1 VEWWSSGPD
10 GFAQR
15 NAGTID
21 GEAGPDLRSLE
32 RAIQSLLEPH
42 QADLKGCRLD
52 VVIESAWLPVV
63 AIETRKQLLNQVE
76 LDALLR
82 HRLQHARLD
91 GSTAAPE
98 WETRFVHQ
106 PGDELALGFA
116 IDLRLKDLLV
126 EQFGSRQARTLSIQP
141 AFTWGW
147 DASVGQRREACMASS
162 TGSTWWLWEESD
174 RTLAA
179 LAGRRHVRVMNVAAP
194 LLGRQ
199 DAKTLA
205 KREAL
210 RSGVQQADTSAV
222 VGGWDGASSRPDPR
236 KPSLDFRRV
245 PGQPSLGW
253 VLLILGVVA
262 AGSALALHRH
272 RESIRAQEDL
282 KIEAR
287 AAAERR
293 EREIALRPRV
303 PTPEGRRLS
312 HIQPELDRPWL
323 PLMRAIESATEPPV
337 FLLGLS
343 TDPAGARLQI
353 DAEASSFDEAMAY
366 VQRLADVEFLKAVQI
381 VSHENTVD
389 PWGRPSVKFTV
400 VARWS
405 VL

>member
-1 VEWWSSGPD
+1 
-10 GFAQR
+10 
-15 NAGTID
+15 
-21 GEAGPDLRSLE
+21 
-32 RAIQSLLEPH
+32 
-42 QADLKGCRLD
+42 
-52 VVIESAWLPVV
+52 
-63 AIETRKQLLNQVE
+63 
-76 LDALLR
+76 
-82 HRLQHARLD
+82 
-91 GSTAAPE
+91 
-98 WETRFVHQ
+98 
-106 PGDELALGFA
+106 
-116 IDLRLKDLLV
+116 
-126 EQFGSRQARTLSIQP
+126 
-141 AFTWGW
+141 
-147 DASVGQRREACMASS
+147 
-162 TGSTWWLWEESD
+162 
-174 RTLAA
+174 
-179 LAGRRHVRVMNVAAP
+179 
-194 LLGRQ
+194 
-199 DAKTLA
+199 
-205 KREAL
+205 
-210 RSGVQQADTSAV
+210 
-222 VGGWDGASSRPDPR
+222 
-236 KPSLDFRRV
+236 
-245 PGQPSLGW
+245 
-253 VLLILGVVA
+253 VA